1 MVKEDSEQIPWE
13 ACLLLAWVPFP
24 RGREPGARACLLGHL
39 GGAHRPHDF
48 SKDAN
53 SSGRGDTGGSR
64 REAAGHRHNGLGA
77 AHWVSGKG
85 HGTRRGCQ
93 RPSHPFSL
101 SFFPF
106 LPFFLFSSLLSLFF
120 FFPRPHFH
128 PLPFSLSFFSSP
140 SLLLSRACIFSPS
153 LSLPCFPS
161 SSSIDRSP
169 QL

>member
-85 HGTRRGCQ
+85 HGTRRGSQ
-93 RPSHPFSL
+93 RPSTPFPCY
-101 SFFPF
+101 SFPSC
-106 LPFFLFSSLLSLFF
+106 PSFSSLLFF
-120 FFPRPHFH
+120 LCSSFFPRPHFH